1 MPAGTTYQDGY
12 TYIDN
17 ATSGFVGANVA
28 TVASAIAPAA
38 YTLAG
43 VYVILWGI
51 SYLRGMA
58 TEPIMDSAIRI
69 FKVVLILGIG
79 INLMQYNTL
88 IVDTF
93 MNSPEQ
99 MALALSP
106 TSTGTSLAAS
116 LDHVLYTGFKI
127 GDRFWAEASVFS
139 SNIGLYIAAF
149 LVWVLVLAVTAYA
162 FFLIAL
168 AKIALSFILAL
179 GPIFIV
185 SLLFQPTASF
195 FSSWIQQL
203 ANYWLVIVL
212 SVLANVFVLI
222 LILRAAI
229 AMPTT
234 GATISAA
241 FPFLAM
247 GIFSLFILA
256 QVPSIAAG
264 LAGGLSL
271 SSYGMGRFGL
281 AVFASPVKRAAN
293 SVQRKTADAV
303 TSGTKR
309 VARRGW
315 ESLRNRRKGTVT
327 ST

>member
-12 TYIDN
+12 TYISN
-17 ATSGFVGANVA
+17 ATSGFVGSNVA
-28 TVASAIAPAA
+28 AVASAIAPAA
-38 YTLAG
+38 YTLAA

-58 TEPIMDSAIRI
+58 TEPITDSAIRI
-69 FKVVLILGIG
+69 LKVALILGVG

-88 IVDTF
+88 VVDTF
-93 MNSPEQ
+93 MNAPEQ

-106 TSTGTSLAAS
+106 TSTGSSLAAS

-149 LVWVLVLAVTAYA
+149 LVWALVLAVTAYA

-179 GPIFIV
+179 GPIFIL

-229 AMPTT
+229 AMPLGTP
-234 GATISAA
+234 TISAA

-247 GIFSLFILA
+247 GLFSLFVLA

-281 AVFASPVKRAAN
+281 AVFANPMRRAA
-293 SVQRKTADAV
+293 SSATRSAGRRMK
-303 TSGTKR
+303 SGTKR

-315 ESLRNRRKGTVT
+315 DSLKNRRKNTAA
-327 ST
+327 SA